1 MNIQECYQEMGGNYQ
16 DVIGRLGSEAFVE
29 KFARRFLDD
38 KSFQMIKD
46 GIETQDAELA
56 FRGAH
61 TLKGVCINLG
71 FQALYEVSRELTEIL
86 RGRELVGYEEA
97 LEKVQEQYDRTIG
110 AIQKLG

>member
-46 GIETQDAELA
+46 GKIWATMAQNFYKMGYTAGELA
-56 FRGAH
+56 IKHLNGE
-61 TLKGVCINLG
+61 
-71 FQALYEVSRELTEIL
+71 EVDSVVDSGTVLITDENADTYSFE
-86 RGRELVGYEEA
+86 
-97 LEKVQEQYDRTIG
+97 
-110 AIQKLG
+110 